1 MTIALFAAAVLA
13 GLLAIVR
20 ARVGGQG
27 RRGVWSRL
35 AHVRVPEEAIR
46 RLTPPDA
53 ERRLARAGI
62 NSDGDVVGRARA
74 VGAAAGM
81 AVGAAFGLIWPP
93 AVVFALPG
101 GIGGAALPG
110 VALRRASD
118 IRGRQ
123 MRAALPQALDLLA
136 ICVTGGMAL
145 DPALVALTRHTDGP
159 LSAEIGEM
167 ITSVELGLHRR
178 GAYERLVERCP
189 CAEVGT
195 LVAAL
200 RQSEELGAPLAPAL
214 LAQAK
219 SARDAARRA
228 ALERAASA
236 APKIQLV
243 TAVVLVPAAMLLIVA
258 TLLLQLGQQIG
269 AAIGGTT

>member
-1 MTIALFAAAVLA
+1 MTIALFVAAVVA
-13 GLLAIVR
+13 GLWAVVR
-20 ARVGGQG
+20 SRVQGRGKVGG
-27 RRGVWSRL
+27 WSRL
-35 AHVRVPEEAIR
+35 ARARVPEEVVR
-46 RLTPPDA
+46 RLTPADA
-53 ERRLARAGI
+53 GHQLARAGI
-62 NSDGDVVGRARA
+62 EADGRVVGRARA
-74 VGAAAGM
+74 VGAAAG
-81 AVGAAFGLIWPP
+81 AAALAACGLIWPP
-93 AVVFALPG
+93 AAVLAIAG
-101 GIGGAALPG
+101 GLGGAALPA
-110 VALRRASD
+110 VSLRRAAAV
-118 IRGRQ
+118 RARQ

-145 DPALVALTRHTDGP
+145 DPALAALARHTDGP
-159 LSAEIGEM
+159 LSAEIRGL
-167 ITSVELGLHRR
+167 IRSVELGLHRR
-178 GAYERLVERCP
+178 AAYERLVERCP
-189 CAEVGT
+189 CAEVET

-214 LAQAK
+214 LAQAM
-219 SARDAARRA
+219 STREAARRA

>member
-1 MTIALFAAAVLA
+1 MTIALFAAAVVA
-13 GLLAIVR
+13 GLWAIVR
-20 ARVGGQG
+20 ARAGGRD
-27 RRGVWSRL
+27 RRGGWSRL
-35 AHVRVPEEAIR
+35 ARVRVPEEVVR

-53 ERRLARAGI
+53 EHRLARAGI
-62 NSDGDVVGRARA
+62 VSDGDVVGRARA
-74 VGAAAGM
+74 VGTAAGM

-93 AVVFALPG
+93 AVVLAIPG

-110 VALRRASD
+110 FTIRRASD

-145 DPALVALTRHTDGP
+145 DPALAALARQTDGP
-159 LSAEIGEM
+159 LSAEISEL

-178 GAYERLVERCP
+178 AAYERLVERCP

>member
-1 MTIALFAAAVLA
+1 MTIALFVAAVVA
-13 GLLAIVR
+13 GLWAVVR
-20 ARVGGQG
+20 SRGAVRE
-27 RRGVWSRL
+27 RRGGWSRV
-35 AHVRVPEEAIR
+35 ANVRVSEEVVR
-46 RLTPPDA
+46 RLTPDDA
-53 ERRLARAGI
+53 EYRLARAGL
-62 NSDGDVVGRARA
+62 DADDHVVGRARA
-74 VGAAAGM
+74 MGVAAGT
-81 AVGAAFGLIWPP
+81 AFGAAFALIWPP
-93 AVVFALPG
+93 AAVLAIPG
-101 GIGGAALPG
+101 GLGGAALPAI
-110 VALRRASD
+110 ALRRAAAV
-118 IRGRQ
+118 RARQ

-145 DPALVALTRHTDGP
+145 DPALAALARHTDGP
-159 LSAEIGEM
+159 LSEEIRGL
-167 ITSVELGLHRR
+167 IRSVELGLHRR
-178 GAYERLVERCP
+178 AAYDRLVERCP

-214 LAQAK
+214 RAQAK
-219 SARDAARRA
+219 SAREAARRA